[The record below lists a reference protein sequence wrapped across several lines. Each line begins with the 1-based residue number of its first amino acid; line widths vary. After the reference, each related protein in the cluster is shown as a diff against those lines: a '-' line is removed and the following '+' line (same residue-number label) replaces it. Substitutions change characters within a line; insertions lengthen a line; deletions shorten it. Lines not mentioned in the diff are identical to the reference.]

1 MRGDILPGMFTE
13 FDFPA
18 SLTSKRGLQPASLR
32 NLGQLVVLVGP
43 NGAGKSRY
51 LQIAELIISGIG
63 TTQEDFETA
72 QVLHA
77 LTMTADERARHL
89 KRIAPGLRGAERG
102 VKAKVVTL
110 TYASSQDY
118 GEDPLTVP
126 PNDADSRV
134 ALNTSGGFESA
145 SESIYDYFFEVARA
159 LHDAKHPDTRD
170 LPAIQQGLEDA
181 RAFNQILK
189 ALLLAEIEP
198 GLNANRRVI
207 ARFRGRVFNPRE
219 LSMGELILAGW
230 AIVLHRQK
238 AWLSGSCVLIDEPEN
253 HLHPDV
259 CIRALDA
266 LRKQI
271 LGSDGQN
278 WLATHSVPLIAY
290 AGIESAHFVDGG
302 AIEYAGNKI
311 EKVLDRLLGGPEGRS
326 RLRALMADADEIAFD
341 VFAAQSLLPP
351 GVVSAQDSD
360 PQQAQMLNATRNLGM
375 GKENVRILDFAAGR
389 GRLAAAL
396 LGARAA
402 ANRRF
407 TYYAFHDPNFSDPG
421 DRQECMEH
429 IQSLEQEG
437 APETYLLD
445 TLEGLMVRDA
455 PRMDLVVMCNVL
467 HEKDQS
473 PPTGELPHANGYVI
487 LDELGLQH
495 LFDSK
500 EAVLRMPAKKDGRLT
515 AFSIPRAF
523 LPRVQPQT
531 IGRALASVKRKA
543 EEQIRQIRAKGK
555 AKRTFQLGRLHA
567 HITVLYAN
575 AQLASREFPDPN
587 KGTEAV
593 RTR

>member
-1 MRGDILPGMFTE
+1 MRGDIFPGMFTE
-13 FDFPA
+13 FDFPG

-51 LQIAELIISGIG
+51 LQIAEFIISDIG
-63 TTQEDFETA
+63 TAQDQFESA
-72 QVLHA
+72 QA
-77 LTMTADERARHL
+77 LYGSLKMSADELAKHL

-102 VKAKVVTL
+102 GKAKVVTL

-118 GEDPLTVP
+118 GQDPLTVP
-126 PNDADSRV
+126 PNEADSRV
-134 ALNTSGGFESA
+134 ASNTSGGFESA

-238 AWLSGSCVLIDEPEN
+238 AWLSGSCVLIDEPE
-253 HLHPDV
+253 
-259 CIRALDA
+259 
-266 LRKQI
+266 
-271 LGSDGQN
+271 
-278 WLATHSVPLIAY
+278 T
-290 AGIESAHFVDGG
+290 GIESAHFVDGG

-311 EKVLDRLLGGPEGRS
+311 EKVLDRLLGGPEGRTK
-326 RLRALMADADEIAFD
+326 LRALLADADEIAFD

-360 PQQAQMLNATRNLGM
+360 PQQAQMVNAARDLGVS
-375 GKENVRILDFAAGR
+375 KENVRILDFAAGR

-407 TYYAFHDPNFSDPG
+407 TYYAFHDPSFSDPG
-421 DRQECMEH
+421 DRRECLEH

-437 APETYLLD
+437 APASYLLD

-455 PRMDLVVMCNVL
+455 ARMDLVVMCNVL
-467 HEKDQS
+467 HEIPVSDWQRCFGRIHDVLTEDGHLVILEDQF

-500 EAVLRMPAKKDGRLT
+500 EAILPMPAKKDGRLT
-515 AFSIPRAF
+515 AFAIPRAF

-555 AKRTFQLGRLHA
+555 PERTFQLGRLHA
-567 HITVLYAN
+567 HFTLLYAN
-575 AQLASREFPDPN
+575 AQLASREFPDPD
-587 KGTEAV
+587 KRTEAV
-593 RTR
+593 RAR